1 MTPHTQ
7 PGLFDFDDG
16 GAPQPVVPSP
26 TLPPGTIVLL
36 DLNYTLVANSWLK
49 RKEPGPYRWQI
60 SRETYRTWLIDLIA
74 PHTVL
79 LVTVRGQEYRQTTL
93 SHIQDLTG
101 WQPDA
106 AFFNPTPAIYRGDI
120 VKHAYLIDTILPRF
134 GLARPYLALESFIPA
149 RRMYQ
154 EQFNIPALNV
164 EALRKTG
171 FPAPTQPTFPLS

>member
-7 PGLFDFDDG
+7 PGLFNGHDG
-16 GAPQPVVPSP
+16 FTAFHVPLAA
-26 TLPPGTIVLL
+26 LPLPLDTVILL

-74 PHTVL
+74 PYTVL

-93 SHIQDLTG
+93 SHLQDLTG

-106 AFFNPTPAIYRGDI
+106 AFFNPTPAIYNGDI
-120 VKHAYLIDTILPRF
+120 IKRRYLLDHIIPQF
-134 GLARPYLALESFIPA
+134 GLDRPYLAIESYIPA

-154 EQFNIPALNV
+154 TFNIPALTADAV
-164 EALRKTG
+164 QQTG
-171 FPAPTQPTFPLS
+171 LPAPSRPTLPA